1 MARCSGSVA
10 ADMTQFVELAARLA
24 RQTREAARLLAAT
37 PSAVRVQAIVAAADL
52 LQQRE
57 ASILAANALDLEAGR
72 AANLAAAML
81 DRLKLDSKRIA
92 AIAQAMREIAAQPD
106 PVGRSLS
113 MTERPDG
120 LRIEKISVPLGSVF
134 IIFESRPNVTCD
146 AAALCLK
153 SGNATLLRG
162 GKEARH
168 TNGVLAD
175 ILGEAFQAAGLPEH
189 AMQLVRETDRQL
201 VNDLLQ
207 CERDLDLVIPR
218 GGESLIRAVADATR
232 IPMIKHYKGVCHVY
246 LHKDADADKARV
258 IARNAKTQR
267 PGVCNAMETLLLDRD
282 LPEAIGRRVLS
293 ELAQAGVELRACEA
307 TRARFPEL
315 PLVAASES
323 DWDEEYLALVL
334 SVREVGGVQAALA
347 HIAQHASGHT
357 EAIVTE
363 DAAVAD
369 AFILGCDSASVMV
382 NASTRFADG
391 GEYGLGAEIGISTDK
406 LHSRGPMGA
415 FDLTTYKWVVRGQG
429 HVRG

>member
-1 MARCSGSVA
+1 
-10 ADMTQFVELAARLA
+10 MTELVELAARLA
-24 RQTREAARLLAAT
+24 RQTREAARLLAAV
-37 PSAVRVQAIVAAADL
+37 PSPVRVRAIEAAADL
-52 LQQRE
+52 LE
-57 ASILAANALDLEAGR
+57 ARAAEVVAANALDLEAGR
-72 AANLAAAML
+72 AAGLAASML

-106 PVGRSLS
+106 PVGRVLS
-113 MTERPDG
+113 EQVRPDG
-120 LRIEKISVPLGSVF
+120 LRISKISVPLGAVF
-134 IIFESRPNVTCD
+134 IIYESRPNVTCD

-168 TNGVLAD
+168 TNGILAD
-175 ILGEAFQAAGLPEH
+175 LLTEAFRASGLPEH

-201 VNDLLQ
+201 VNELLR

-246 LHKDADADKARV
+246 LHKNADADKARV
-258 IARNAKTQR
+258 IVLNAKTQR
-267 PGVCNAMETLLLDRD
+267 PGVCNAMETLLLDHD
-282 LPEAIGRRVLS
+282 LPEATGRRVLS
-293 ELAQAGVELRACEA
+293 ELAQAGVELRVCAA
-307 TRARFPEL
+307 TKSAWPDL
-315 PLVAASES
+315 PLQLAGES
-323 DWDEEYLALVL
+323 DWDEEYLALIL
-334 SVREVGGVQAALA
+334 AVRQVDGLTGALD
-347 HIAQHASGHT
+347 HIALHASGHT

-369 AFILGCDSASVMV
+369 AFVLGCDSASVMV

-406 LHSRGPMGA
+406 LHARGPMGA